1 MTTAAMVLGVVPL
14 VIAAGRRRGRAA
26 TRWAW

>member
-14 VIAAGRRRGRAA
+14 VIAAGAA
-26 TRWAW
+26 RPVGTRWDW